1 MSHSRSYFIKS
12 VFENLHKHLKPTS
25 IPSIRLQDIYHL
37 CLFVFWEHTFSTHLS
52 LLWLRCYVWL
62 ELLQYSQGSLI
73 LSGRVK
79 RETTAEQGA
88 WCCPLPTNTI
98 QSKWKSWWPPPAV
111 QQRLCPRQPHL
122 LQARLC
128 LHFRKL
134 LWTCWHSL
142 DPGSTAQGQSP
153 PLTLSSRL
161 RTGLLSCPIHVDSK
175 AASWLPLLR

>member
-1 MSHSRSYFIKS
+1 MSHSRSYLAQS

-25 IPSIRLQDIYHL
+25 IPSIRLQDIYTCVWSYSETPFQH
-37 CLFVFWEHTFSTHLS
+37 HLS

-62 ELLQYSQGSLI
+62 ELLQYSQDHSSCQEGLRERHTWAGSMV
-73 LSGRVK
+73 LSPTHKYHSEQV
-79 RETTAEQGA
+79 EVLMTTS
-88 WCCPLPTNTI
+88 CCPAE
-98 QSKWKSWWPPPAV
+98 AV
-111 QQRLCPRQPHL
+111 SSTTHL

-142 DPGSTAQGQSP
+142 DPGSAEGQSS
-153 PLTLSSRL
+153 LTLSSRL

-175 AASWLPLLR
+175 AASRLPLLR